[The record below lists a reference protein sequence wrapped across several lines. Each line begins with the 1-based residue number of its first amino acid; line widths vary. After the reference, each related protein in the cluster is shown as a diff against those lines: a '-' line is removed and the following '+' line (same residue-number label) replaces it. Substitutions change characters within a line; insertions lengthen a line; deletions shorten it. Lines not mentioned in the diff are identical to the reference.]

1 MKKVWFITSLATSVM
16 LFGAGCTQQEPVI
29 APTALKDA
37 QFFSSPAGSNI
48 PSRLTPYTI
57 PSPADTSTPLEATP
71 LTPTTDKVG
80 AVAARPVNPVIEA
93 REYTKTFLFFK
104 QLGTYFQF
112 VNCHGTPGILSIKH
126 GARIML
132 DNRDNAAHTFGFN
145 SKQYPVGAFDY
156 VIVTAP
162 IQPLKYMVT
171 CDGGGAAQVYVQS

>member
-1 MKKVWFITSLATSVM
+1 MKKVWLIISMVASVT
-16 LFGAGCTQQEPVI
+16 LFGAGCTQEPTV

-37 QFFSSPAGSNI
+37 QFFSQQSGSGI
-48 PSRLTPYTI
+48 PSNLPLYQI
-57 PSPADTSTPLEATP
+57 PNPADTSTPLGATP
-71 LTPTTDKVG
+71 PTVTTDKVG
-80 AVAARPVNPVIEA
+80 AVAARPVNPVVEA
-93 REYTKTFLFFK
+93 KEYTKTFLFFK

-112 VNCHGTPGILSIKH
+112 VNCHGTPGTLSIKH

-145 SKQYPVGAFDY
+145 NKLYPVGAFDY

-162 IQPLKYMVT
+162 IQPFRYTVT